1 AKNIVRVVEQ
11 ITEEDDDDC
20 EQQPSGS
27 EENLPFVL
35 TDVKSPTVA
44 ETAFVGNRTSPS
56 TSIASALIPPLAFSA
71 QALASSFTLPTM
83 TLTAGET
90 KLKQNLLINT
100 GSQSPVATE
109 SPPHTPQSRSPALSQ
124 TSNNS
129 ADLITPT
136 KFPLLQ
142 SFSSTSRN
150 RNEGGKLSC
159 PTPGCDGSG
168 HQTGLYTHHRSLS
181 GCPRRPD
188 KSTIQRLALQQ
199 DTVLRCTTPGCT
211 GKGHVNSNRTS
222 HRSLSGC
229 PIAYQQKLARK
240 GLRHVTQDEEE
251 EGQEQEQE
259 QEEEQEQEQDKGDL
273 EIR

>member
-1 AKNIVRVVEQ
+1 MEQ

-150 RNEGGKLSC
+150 RNGK
-159 PTPGCDGSG
+159 
-168 HQTGLYTHHRSLS
+168 
-181 GCPRRPD
+181 
-188 KSTIQRLALQQ
+188 
-199 DTVLRCTTPGCT
+199 
-211 GKGHVNSNRTS
+211 
-222 HRSLSGC
+222 
-229 PIAYQQKLARK
+229 
-240 GLRHVTQDEEE
+240 
-251 EGQEQEQE
+251 
-259 QEEEQEQEQDKGDL
+259 
-273 EIR
+273 